1 MRDSSP
7 TAEGNSP
14 PEPRSRMEEGWYLM
28 STRDLEIELAR
39 SSGRDDP
46 RASRAKRLTT
56 EEALAYRDAGNLP
69 DEQGRSLRL
78 VLRIEDQSDLLSLD
92 AKRLAFEPD
101 FHQAPT
107 WRKEGSKPVNVV
119 PLRAPEVAGPRR
131 SAWWRQSDLAELEA
145 AWQTTGEVA
154 GVKVPAAYRG
164 FVYKTVLMLRAADAE
179 VTVDAI
185 VDSIARWVPA
195 RDVDEIR
202 AALQEANPA

>member
-1 MRDSSP
+1 
-7 TAEGNSP
+7 
-14 PEPRSRMEEGWYLM
+14 MEEGWYLM
-28 STRDLEIELAR
+28 STRDLEVELAR
-39 SSGRDDP
+39 DAGRDDP
-46 RASRAKRLTT
+46 RRSRAKRLTT

-92 AKRLAFEPD
+92 AKRLDFEPD
-101 FHQAPT
+101 YHQAPT
-107 WRKEGSKPVNVV
+107 WRRKGSKPVNVV
-119 PLRAPEVAGPRR
+119 PLRGPEVAGPRR
-131 SAWWRQSDLAELEA
+131 SAWWQQSDLAELEE
-145 AWQTTGEVA
+145 AWQERGEVV

-195 RDVDEIR
+195 RDVEEIR
-202 AALQEANPA
+202 AALKEANPA